1 MNAKWKKT
9 IKIIVITL
17 TFFLM
22 LFVFG
27 TVLNRD
33 NTSMTMEMQKA
44 TYPLVSIR
52 YNTRTINTM
61 QGYANEM
68 DTSYMRESIT
78 PLQEGRAVSLYVE
91 KFDCEIAEVAYE
103 IRSIDGQ
110 RLIENRTL
118 EGYVEKKDY
127 ISTTF
132 SIKDLIES
140 NQEYT
145 MVILLTLD
153 SGEVVRYYTRII
165 QAYDYAAFE
174 KLDFVFNFSDKTF
187 APSPENEEIIMYLE
201 SDSTG
206 DNTNYQKVNIHSSF
220 DQITWGDLDVVKE
233 SEAVATV
240 EELASSTAVIRLEYV
255 VSLVD
260 GRDTH
265 YYNVTERFRVRKG
278 TERMYL
284 LEYDRTMNQMF
295 FEEDHAFY
303 GNKIVLGITDDD
315 IQLKESDDGNV
326 FSYIVEGNLY
336 VCNITA
342 NKFARV
348 FSFYDEDNFDQRTIN
363 QKHDI
368 KVLNLDETGN
378 AVFMVYGYMN
388 RGKHEGE
395 VGIQLYSY
403 DGLMNTVEEL
413 VFIPYDKSYEML
425 KVNVDNLAYLSQK
438 GEFYVYLEGTIFSID
453 IQTGEAEELVS
464 GVSEQTFKVSDNNTM
479 LVWQAGNNTYNSKEM
494 LLFNLEG
501 GRRSL
506 ISVEET
512 ERVMPLGFMGN
523 DLVYGVANAEDIYTD
538 SMGMTT
544 FPMHTVYIRSQKGE
558 ILKTYGEENRY
569 VTGCEMKENMIT
581 LFQVVKDSNGNGFR
595 ETASGTILN
604 NEVEEVGKNST
615 EIVTTETFKKIVQIV
630 MRSEMDENVIK
641 FMAPWEVLYEGE
653 RRVSLDIAPQGEVY
667 YLYVGG
673 KIAGVYTNPGDAIRQ
688 AYPIAGTVMNDEGR
702 YVWIKGNLVSRNQ
715 IMKITGTKMDDETSS
730 LAVCLETILSLEGYS
745 RDAQEL
751 LDNGYSAIEI
761 LEDSMPDA
769 EILELQGCTLDSVL
783 YYVNQDIPV
792 LFIGDDGEA
801 ILIVGF
807 NDLNTVWMNPE
818 NGRVYKVGMN
828 DSKNFFEKNGNN
840 FIAYLRSEE

>member
-9 IKIIVITL
+9 IKVTVITL

-27 TVLNRD
+27 TLLNRD
-33 NTSMTMEMQKA
+33 NTSMTMEMPKA
-44 TYPLVSIR
+44 TYPTVSIR
-52 YNTRTINTM
+52 HNTKTINTM
-61 QGYANEM
+61 QGYANPM

-78 PLQEGRAVSLYVE
+78 PLQEGRSVSLYVE
-91 KFDCEIAEVAYE
+91 KYDCEIAEVAYE
-103 IRSIDGQ
+103 IRSIDGE

-118 EGYVEKKDY
+118 EDYIEKKDY

-132 SIKDLIES
+132 SLKDLIES

-145 MVILLTLD
+145 MIILLTLD
-153 SGEVVRYYTRII
+153 NGEVVRYYTRII
-165 QAYDYAAFE
+165 QAYEYAAFE

-220 DQITWGDLDVVKE
+220 DQITWGNLDVVKE
-233 SEAVATV
+233 SEPEATI
-240 EELASSTAVIRLEYV
+240 EELASSTAVIRLEYM
-255 VSLVD
+255 VSLVE

-303 GNKIVLGITDDD
+303 GNKIVLGITDDNVE
-315 IQLKESDDGNV
+315 LKESDDGNV

-336 VCNITA
+336 VCNITS

-348 FSFYDEDNFDQRTIN
+348 FSFYDEDNFDRRTRN

-378 AVFMVYGYMN
+378 AVFMVYGYMP
-388 RGKHEGE
+388 RGNHEGE
-395 VGIQLYSY
+395 VGIQIYSY
-403 DGLMNTVEEL
+403 DGFMNTVEEL
-413 VFIPYDKSYEML
+413 IFIPYDKSYEML

-438 GEFYVYLEGTIFSID
+438 GEFYVYLEGTIFSIN

-479 LVWQAGNNTYNSKEM
+479 LVWQAGNNTYNSNEM

-506 ISVEET
+506 ISVEEA

-523 DLVYGVANAEDIYTD
+523 DLVYGVANVEDIYTD

-569 VTGCEMKENMIT
+569 VTGCEMNENMIT
-581 LFQVVKDSNGNGFR
+581 LFQVVKDSDGTGFR

-604 NEVEEVGKNST
+604 NEVEEPGKNSI

-630 MRSEMDENVIK
+630 MRSEMDEGIIK

-653 RRVSLDIAPQGEVY
+653 RQVNLDIAPQEDAY
-667 YLYVGG
+667 YLYAGG
-673 KIAGVYTNPGDAIRQ
+673 RIVSVYTNPGEAIRQ
-688 AYPIAGTVMNDEGR
+688 AYPIAGTVMNGEGR

-715 IMKITGTKMDDETSS
+715 IMKITGTKTDEDTSS
-730 LAVCLETILSLEGYS
+730 LAVCLETILSFEGYS

-751 LDNGYSAIEI
+751 LDKGYSAMEI

-783 YYVNQDIPV
+783 YYVNQDIPM

-828 DSKNFFEKNGNN
+828 DSREFFEENGNN
-840 FIAYLRSEE
+840 FIAYLRGEE

>member
-9 IKIIVITL
+9 IKITVITL

-27 TVLNRD
+27 TLLNRD
-33 NTSMTMEMQKA
+33 NTSMTMEMPQA
-44 TYPLVSIR
+44 TYPTVSIR
-52 YNTRTINTM
+52 HNTKTINTM
-61 QGYANEM
+61 QGYANAM

-78 PLQEGRAVSLYVE
+78 PLQEGRSISIYIVKYG
-91 KFDCEIAEVAYE
+91 CEISEVAYE
-103 IRSIDGQ
+103 IRSIDGE

-118 EGYVEKKDY
+118 EDYIDKKDY

-132 SIKDLIES
+132 SLKDLIES

-538 SMGMTT
+538 SMGLTT